1 MNIAGMEKIF
11 ELGKAFRNEG
21 IDPSHLPE
29 HLHLEHNASYWT
41 FEDNMR
47 FTEKMFDYLFDTL
60 NLERKRPI
68 LNKHEELV
76 DVDFSTPW
84 ARVDY
89 IELVKKDTGLD
100 VSTYSDVEVL
110 RQDIKSKGIQIDGM
124 DEM

>member
-1 MNIAGMEKIF
+1 
-11 ELGKAFRNEG
+11 
-21 IDPSHLPE
+21 
-29 HLHLEHNASYWT
+29 
-41 FEDNMR
+41 MR
-47 FTEKMFDYLFDTL
+47 FTEKMFDYLFDVL
-60 NLERKRPI
+60 HLERKRPI

>member
-1 MNIAGMEKIF
+1 
-11 ELGKAFRNEG
+11 
-21 IDPSHLPE
+21 
-29 HLHLEHNASYWT
+29 
-41 FEDNMR
+41 MR

-60 NLERKRPI
+60 HLERKRPI
-68 LNKHEELV
+68 LNKYEELV